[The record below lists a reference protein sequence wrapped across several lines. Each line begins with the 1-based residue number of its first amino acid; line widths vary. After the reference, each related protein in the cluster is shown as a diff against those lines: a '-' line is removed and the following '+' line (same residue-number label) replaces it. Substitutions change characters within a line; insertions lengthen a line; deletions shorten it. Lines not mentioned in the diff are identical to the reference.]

1 MEGALSELRWQEQ
14 NVSVISLVIDYNL
27 GWEWNPKGCL
37 LHGKRLSLS
46 TVSTY
51 LLFSGTH
58 MIPTVTHLSQV
69 FLWHCLAA
77 LPNLGLFI
85 SPLVSAAPSWS
96 LWKQRIQS
104 SEALEENLSP
114 AQQNSQRHGGLFPSL
129 CPQLSL
135 MTRLSLDLR
144 RNC

>member
-46 TVSTY
+46 TVSTC

-58 MIPTVTHLSQV
+58 MIPTVSHLLQV

-77 LPNLGLFI
+77 LPDLGLFI

-96 LWKQRIQS
+96 LWKQKIQS

-114 AQQNSQRHGGLFPSL
+114 AQQNSQRRGVSFLVCVPS
-129 CPQLSL
+129 CPL
-135 MTRLSLDLR
+135 
-144 RNC
+144 